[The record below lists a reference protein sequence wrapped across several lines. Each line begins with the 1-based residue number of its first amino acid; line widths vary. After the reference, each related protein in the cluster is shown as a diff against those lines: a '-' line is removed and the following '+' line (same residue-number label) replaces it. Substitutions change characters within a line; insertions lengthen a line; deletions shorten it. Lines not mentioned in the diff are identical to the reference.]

1 MFGSKRNNSRVLV
14 FSLRCQIRKKL
25 YRTTA
30 TDDDVSCFERFKRLN
45 GQKKN
50 TQSTAIVFER
60 YKIFFFLSLFRFSF
74 FASYFSALP
83 FFMCFSGALFFFCCR
98 WCWDVFDF
106 VFMFSPSPPWCAV
119 FGSVLVLLLLLK
131 STRRGRL
138 SIVWIY
144 TRLTYDT
151 QHHHTHSAFV
161 QLDF

>member
-60 YKIFFFLSLFRFSF
+60 YKIFFSSLCFGFLSSLLT
-74 FASYFSALP
+74 SALP
-83 FFMCFSGALFFFCCR
+83 FFMCFSGALFFFCRR

-106 VFMFSPSPPWCAV
+106 VFMFSPSLPWCAV

-151 QHHHTHSAFV
+151 QHHHTQAAFV